1 MAASGRPDKKEGCA
15 PRRRRDIDAPAMAEP
30 APSPAVDPSPSI
42 RVCDL
47 DFFYG
52 AQAALA
58 GVSLEV
64 PRRQATAFIGPSGC
78 GKSTLL
84 RCFNRMNDRI
94 EGAVIRNGSIE
105 VEGYDIRDPGL
116 DVVRLRREVGM
127 VFQRSNPFPGSLY
140 DNVAYGLRLQG
151 EKRRDR
157 LDHAVEQSLRAAGL
171 WDEVKDQLSAPAV
184 ALSGGQ
190 QQRLCIARAIAL
202 KPRVLLLDEPCSAL
216 DPLASARIED
226 LIHEL
231 KREYT
236 LVIVTHNL
244 QQAMRITDF
253 TAFFCAGRLVEFGDT
268 LGFFEQPTEKLSRDF
283 ITGRFG

>member
-1 MAASGRPDKKEGCA
+1 MLARQCRAC
-15 PRRRRDIDAPAMAEP
+15 MAEP
-30 APSPAVDPSPSI
+30 VSSPAADPSVSI
-42 RVCDL
+42 RVRDL

-52 AQAALA
+52 AQPALL
-58 GVSLEV
+58 GVSLDV
-64 PRRQATAFIGPSGC
+64 PRRCATAFIGPSGC

-94 EGAVIRNGSIE
+94 EGAAVRRGRIE
-105 VEGYDIRDPGL
+105 VEGCDVGDPGL

-171 WDEVKDQLSAPAV
+171 WDEVKDQLSAA
-184 ALSGGQ
+184 AGGLSGGQ

-202 KPRVLLLDEPCSAL
+202 KPRVLLMDEPCSAL
-216 DPLASARIED
+216 DPLTSARIED

-244 QQAMRITDF
+244 QQAMRTADF
-253 TAFFCAGRLVEFGDT
+253 TAFFCAGRLVEFRDT
-268 LGFFEQPTEKLSRDF
+268 LGFFEQPSEKLSADF
-283 ITGRFG
+283 ITGRFA

>member
-1 MAASGRPDKKEGCA
+1 MV
-15 PRRRRDIDAPAMAEP
+15 EP
-30 APSPAVDPSPSI
+30 VSSPTADSSVSI
-42 RVCDL
+42 RVRGL

-52 AQAALA
+52 AQPALA
-58 GVSLEV
+58 GVSLDV
-64 PRRQATAFIGPSGC
+64 PRRCATAFIGPSGC

-94 EGAVIRNGSIE
+94 EGAAIRRGRIE
-105 VEGYDIRDPGL
+105 VEGLDVSDPGL

-171 WDEVKDQLSAPAV
+171 WDEVKDQLSAA
-184 ALSGGQ
+184 AGGLSGGQ

-202 KPRVLLLDEPCSAL
+202 KPRVLLMDEPCSAL

-231 KREYT
+231 KRDYT

-244 QQAMRITDF
+244 QQAMRTADF
-253 TAFFCAGRLVEFGDT
+253 TAFFCAGRLIEFRDS
-268 LGFFEQPTEKLSRDF
+268 LSFFEQPAEKLSRDF
-283 ITGRFG
+283 ITGRFA